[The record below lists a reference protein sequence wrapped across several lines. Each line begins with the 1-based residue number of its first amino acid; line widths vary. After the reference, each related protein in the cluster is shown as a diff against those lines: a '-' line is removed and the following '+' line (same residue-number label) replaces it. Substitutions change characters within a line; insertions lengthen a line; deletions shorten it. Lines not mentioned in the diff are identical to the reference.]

1 MTRYYAFIDESG
13 NHSLNTDKEGTSKY
27 FIVLAILV
35 RVEVLEELRNE
46 IENLRIKYF
55 PNSEIKSN
63 KLSDERRDK
72 IFSDLSEID
81 FKFYAVAVNKQAIQ
95 KDSGLRFHKS
105 FIKYANNRL
114 YESLLSNFTDI
125 TIRADGHGDAEFIE
139 SFKKYIE
146 TKNQSDL
153 FSENNL
159 EIVNSRDEVLVQLAD
174 LIVGTLAKLY
184 EDKLNTEYR
193 EKFIKFL
200 KDKRIRIDEWPPK
213 FEYFKAEQTEGS
225 KFDKIIYETS
235 IKAAQ
240 DFLED
245 NCDVLDE
252 DVRIQHATISFLLFK
267 QRFCNDEFSTAGE
280 IITHLKGQGFF
291 EMNKQAFRSKIISK
305 LRDKSVIIAATG
317 KGLKIPTCYT
327 DIVDF
332 ANLVDGIVFPLLN
345 RLHIANNILKLA
357 SLDELNFL
365 DEPRFVKL
373 QRIIEGFEK

>member
-1 MTRYYAFIDESG
+1 MTKYYAFIDESG

-35 RVEVLEELRNE
+35 RVDVLEELRNE
-46 IENLRIKYF
+46 IEALRVKYF
-55 PNSEIKSN
+55 KNSEIKSN
-63 KLSDERRDK
+63 KLSDDRREK
-72 IFSDLSEID
+72 IFNDLSEID
-81 FKFYAVAVNKQAIQ
+81 FKFYAVAVNKQAIK
-95 KDSGLRFHKS
+95 KDSGLRYHKS

-114 YESLLSNFTDI
+114 YESLLSNFSDI
-125 TIRADGHGDAEFIE
+125 TIRADGHGNAEFIE

-146 TKNQSDL
+146 NKNYPDL
-153 FSENNL
+153 FSESNL
-159 EIVNSRDEVLVQLAD
+159 EIVNSEDEILVQLAD

-184 EDKLNTEYR
+184 EDRLSNEYR
-193 EKFIKFL
+193 IKFIKFL
-200 KDKRIRIDEWPPK
+200 KDKRIRVDEWPPK
-213 FEYFKAEQTEGS
+213 FEYFAKEHTEGS
-225 KFDKIIYETS
+225 KFDNIIYETS
-235 IKAAQ
+235 VKAAQ
-240 DFLED
+240 DFLEKNSD
-245 NCDVLDE
+245 TLDE
-252 DVRIQHATISFLLFK
+252 EVRIQHATISYLLFK
-267 QRFCNDEFSTAGE
+267 QRFCNDDFSTAAE

-305 LRDKSVIIAATG
+305 LRDKNVIIAATG

-345 RLHIANNILKLA
+345 RLHIANDILKLA
-357 SLDELNFL
+357 SLGKLNFL

>member
-1 MTRYYAFIDESG
+1 MTKYYAFIDESG

-35 RVEVLEELRNE
+35 RVEVLEELSNE

-72 IFSDLSEID
+72 IFGDLSEID

-125 TIRADGHGDAEFIE
+125 TIRADSHGDAEFIE

-174 LIVGTLAKLY
+174 LIVGSLAKLY
-184 EDKLNTEYR
+184 EDKLKTEYR

-213 FEYFKAEQTEGS
+213 FEHFKSEHTEGS
-225 KFDKIIYETS
+225 KFDKIIYKTS

-267 QRFCNDEFSTAGE
+267 
-280 IITHLKGQGFF
+280 
-291 EMNKQAFRSKIISK
+291 
-305 LRDKSVIIAATG
+305 
-317 KGLKIPTCYT
+317 
-327 DIVDF
+327 
-332 ANLVDGIVFPLLN
+332 
-345 RLHIANNILKLA
+345 
-357 SLDELNFL
+357 
-365 DEPRFVKL
+365 
-373 QRIIEGFEK
+373 